1 MYDATAD
8 GRGAGHITFIC
19 VTHRKIIPGT
29 HKVKTLKQ
37 KTRID
42 GLHLCVKFLGLLLK
56 AFLCRKVS
64 GILFQKM
71 LLRFF

>member
-1 MYDATAD
+1 MTQRQTAEVL
-8 GRGAGHITFIC
+8 GISRSYVSHIEKSYLE
-19 VTHRKIIPGT
+19 R